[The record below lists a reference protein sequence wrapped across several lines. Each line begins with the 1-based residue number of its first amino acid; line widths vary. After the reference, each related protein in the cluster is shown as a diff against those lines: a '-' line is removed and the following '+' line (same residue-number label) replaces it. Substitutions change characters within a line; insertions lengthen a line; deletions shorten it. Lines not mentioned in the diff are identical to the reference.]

1 MSTLI
6 MDAENADIF
15 IRVRPENRKERNY
28 RPKGDEKHLADFDHD
43 SVTIGGRKGKQS
55 TKLFTY
61 PRVVLGPNCTQDET
75 YVKMGIDGI
84 LDKFLFENEDACIL
98 AYGQTGII
106 NVKHIMWTFT
116 KKKITFFFSF
126 FR

>member
-43 SVTIGGRKGKQS
+43 SVTIGGRKGKES

-61 PRVVLGPNCTQDET
+61 PRVVLGPNCSQDET

-106 NVKHIMWTFT
+106 NVKYVHNVYVHEI
-116 KKKITFFFSF
+116 KKK
-126 FR
+126 

>member
-1 MSTLI
+1 MNVTLI
-6 MDAENADIF
+6 MDTENADIF

-43 SVTIGGRKGKQS
+43 TVTIGGRKGKQS

-106 NVKHIMWTFT
+106 KVKYVHNVYVSE
-116 KKKITFFFSF
+116 KKITFFFIF
-126 FR
+126 